1 MAWGNVPQTPTYQDK
16 WSPASKVNPQLYG
29 QPMAQQNTYGSNRY
43 QDPGFGKAASG
54 ADAWGTRL
62 LGQGSGMAS
71 DMQGYLR
78 DPSSLISAWGAEG
91 WSPGHR
97 DMAPGMAE
105 LRGGTRN
112 MLDAGVRS
120 MAGAGVTAGRG
131 GFGVTG
137 GAGPEATA
145 QQALIR
151 QLASQYGNDYMGIAG
166 LINDSARNR
175 GSLMGSAL
183 GAGASMTGS
192 LLNAGTAQGNLALGN
207 RTALQGGQQ
216 DWLRGMA
223 DENRWNATNYNTAM
237 SQAQAQE
244 RQRQQQYQGQQ
255 TQQDQEMQ
263 RWNAFNAMNNA
274 PDAGGRLQHYR
285 NLNQAYSPW
294 GWAKAPDVQIQ
305 ARAGF

>member
-1 MAWGNVPQTPTYQDK
+1 MAGWGNVPQTPQWKDP
-16 WSPASKVNPQLYG
+16 SMAAKVQPGLY
-29 QPMAQQNTYGSNRY
+29 QPMAQQNTYGSNPY

-54 ADAWGTRL
+54 ADAWGNRL

-78 DPSSLISAWGAEG
+78 NPSSLMSAWGAEG

-97 DMAPGMAE
+97 DMAPGMNE
-105 LRGGTRN
+105 LRGGTQN

-131 GFGVTG
+131 GFGVG
-137 GAGPEATA
+137 GGVGPEASA
-145 QQALIR
+145 QQALIK
-151 QLASQYGNDYMGIAG
+151 QLAGQYGNDYMGIAG

-175 GSLMGSAL
+175 GSLMSSAL

-192 LLNAGTAQGNLALGN
+192 LLNAGGQQGDLAYKN
-207 RTALQGGQQ
+207 RMGLQGGRNE
-216 DWLRGMA
+216 WLAGMSE
-223 DENRWNATNYNTAM
+223 ENAANTDRYNTAM
-237 SQAQAQE
+237 SQAQQLE

-294 GWAKAPDVQIQ
+294 GWAKQPDVQIQ